1 MGHFTLEQRYTI
13 QVLREEKLSQQAIA
27 YQESVIETL
36 QMCNSSHLN
45 PDRVQGIVAMLR
57 AFFVVPVPLR
67 SSRGIP
73 PPKEL
78 FWVTKIGGERG
89 RNKLLPKRRGR
100 LRKYTLPLSSC
111 AIYWV
116 LSI

>member
-1 MGHFTLEQRYTI
+1 MGHLTLEQRYTI

-36 QMCNSSHLN
+36 QMCDSSHLN

-57 AFFVVPVPLR
+57 AFFCR
-67 SSRGIP
+67 ASSSSVFSRYT